1 MAQSVKINGVTYS
14 DVDKVQIPLA
24 TDTSK
29 LVEYLN
35 TEDATA
41 VAASVKKDETFY
53 AGGKKVTGTMAVN
66 GTITKTLDT
75 TNTSATIPEGYTSG
89 GTVQIVPETKTATP
103 TKSAQE
109 IIASSGKVI
118 SKVTVAKIPDT
129 YQDVTGVTAA
139 AADVKSGKKI
149 VDANG
154 NVVTGTHTD
163 PSFTLTDGVLAI
175 R

>member
-1 MAQSVKINGVTYS
+1 MAKSVKINGVTYS

-29 LVEYLN
+29 VVEYLN

-41 VAASVKKDETFY
+41 AAASVKAGETFY
-53 AGGKKVTGTMAVN
+53 SGGEKKTGTMPVN
-66 GTITKTLDT
+66 GAITVTLDT
-75 TNTSATIPEGYTSG
+75 TNTSKDIPEGYTSG
-89 GTVQIVPETKTATP
+89 GKVQIATETKSVTPTKTA
-103 TKSAQE
+103 QE
-109 IIASSGKVI
+109 VTASSGKVI
-118 SKVTVAKIPDT
+118 SKVTVAKIPDA

-139 AADVKSGKKI
+139 AADVKEGKKI
-149 VDANG
+149 VDATG
-154 NVVTGTHTD
+154 AVITGTHTD